1 MDKHDGIQAILSASK
16 TPSRDLREKIEL
28 HKRRADVAAKNQ
40 LRLKGAARDS
50 ASEEEDGAEDS
61 DDQWEAKFHP
71 SKGQY
76 WYNHVTNKEVYEQ
89 PRSKHEFEWSLLHK
103 RCKLHWPMMDK
114 WYEATVTWYNKTK
127 MRHRVEYDDG
137 DHEWVN
143 FAENADRVQVQ
154 VPDVDDEDGDGDY
167 AELCWKMYR
176 NYLPPQLAE
185 RRRAENAARRQ
196 KKTDR
201 KLREALRQWVSLS
214 DGDDEHGKV
223 RWLNEKTGEVRN
235 MAPDYLDWVQD
246 ETPEGL
252 LFWRNVKPPYLEVRP
267 EDDPLL
273 NDPRFAA
280 HEDSDETLEKK
291 AAAMAEL
298 RLHVY
303 LASGLM
309 EKFDAAMKRG
319 DDVATRKALRA
330 CLAAEATT
338 RDLGN
343 IVRDARAL
351 WRHPNGDDYF
361 ASDPDGVGG
370 SPNEALERAY
380 AAELLQRFNDLRVEA
395 KRHKEDVKNMR
406 ISMLSVVMPKRRFVC
421 IKCGY
426 GIANTDQFCKTCGAK
441 TTKAKL
447 VVEGSEEYAQAAA
460 FERDLAEGG
469 KELAL
474 AKAAAARSSRMSR
487 ESRESRGSRGSFEEL
502 PAALPAPDPG
512 ELDAAGD
519 AAGGAA
525 GDAAEPGVS

>member
-1 MDKHDGIQAILSASK
+1 M
-16 TPSRDLREKIEL
+16 
-28 HKRRADVAAKNQ
+28 
-40 LRLKGAARDS
+40 
-50 ASEEEDGAEDS
+50 
-61 DDQWEAKFHP
+61 
-71 SKGQY
+71 
-76 WYNHVTNKEVYEQ
+76 TNKEVYEQ

-114 WYEATVTWYNKTK
+114 WYEATVTWYNKAK

-137 DHEWVN
+137 DHEWVI
-143 FAENADRVQVQ
+143 FAENADLQVQ
-154 VPDVDDEDGDGDY
+154 VPDADDEDGDGDFPSS
-167 AELCWKMYR
+167 AGRCT
-176 NYLPPQLAE
+176 ATTC
-185 RRRAENAARRQ
+185 RRSRSAAARAARRQ

-252 LFWRNVKPPYLEVRP
+252 LFWRNIKPPYLEVRP

-309 EKFDAAMKRG
+309 EKFDAAMKKG
-319 DDVATRKALRA
+319 DMVETRKALRA
-330 CLAAEATT
+330 CLAAESTT

-351 WRHPNGDDYF
+351 WTHPNGDCYF
-361 ASDPDGVGG
+361 ASDPDGIGG

-380 AAELLQRFNDLRVEA
+380 AAELLQRFNDLRIEA
-395 KRHKEDVKNMR
+395 KKHKEDVKNMR

-426 GIANTDQFCKTCGAK
+426 GIANTDQFCKTCGADEFG
-441 TTKAKL
+441 ARRR
-447 VVEGSEEYAQAAA
+447 GSEEAARRA
-460 FERDLAEGG
+460 ERDLAEGG
-469 KELAL
+469 KE
-474 AKAAAARSSRMSR
+474 
-487 ESRESRGSRGSFEEL
+487 
-502 PAALPAPDPG
+502 PAPRPRPRG
-512 ELDAAGD
+512 RPAVARE
-519 AAGGAA
+519 
-525 GDAAEPGVS
+525 